1 MSGFDLL
8 PFPREREIV
17 VDAGY
22 LAARRHIAYGL
33 AEVDVTEARA
43 RLHATPAADEAPL
56 SFTAFIVASL
66 GRAIAA
72 HPEVQAYRDWRGRL
86 VVFHDVDVVTL
97 IEPRPGAVAIPHI
110 IRQANSRGVRAISDE
125 IRLIRREPQRSAEQN
140 PRLMALAPYIP
151 RLGRLLYFRLLK
163 LNPHWF
169 KQVAGTVVLTSIG
182 MFAKGGAWGV
192 TFLPTHNMGLTVGG
206 IASKPGVHAGQIAV
220 REYLGLT
227 IAFDHDVVDGAPVAR
242 FSRALVELI
251 ETAAVLADDE
261 DTGENTG
268 KGDAPLPAL
277 ALQ

>member
-1 MSGFDLL
+1 MSGFDLR
-8 PFPREREIV
+8 PFSREREII

-22 LAARRHIAYGL
+22 LAAGRHIAYGL

-43 RLHATPAADEAPL
+43 KLRAEPPAGGSPL

-66 GRAIAA
+66 ARAIAA

-97 IEPRPGAVAIPHI
+97 IEPRPGAAAIPHV
-110 IRQANSRGVRAISDE
+110 IRQANSRSVRDITDE
-125 IRLIRREPQRSAEQN
+125 IRLIQSEPQRSAEQH
-140 PRLMALAPYIP
+140 RLLMALAPYIP

-163 LNPHWF
+163 RNPHWF

-192 TFLPTHNMGLTVGG
+192 TFLPNHNLGLTVGG
-206 IASKPGVHAGQIAV
+206 IASKPGVHAGEIAI
-220 REYLGLT
+220 REYLDLT

-242 FSRALVELI
+242 FSRTLVDLI
-251 ETAAVLADDE
+251 ETAALLADD
-261 DTGENTG
+261 GVG
-268 KGDAPLPAL
+268 PPAL
-277 ALQ
+277 AIQ